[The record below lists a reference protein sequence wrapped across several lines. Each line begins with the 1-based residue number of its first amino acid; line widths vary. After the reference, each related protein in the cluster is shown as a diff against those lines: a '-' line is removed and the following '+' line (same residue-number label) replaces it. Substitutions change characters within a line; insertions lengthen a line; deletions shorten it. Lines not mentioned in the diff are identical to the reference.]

1 MGYVAVR
8 GGGKAI
14 EESLKLLEYQR
25 VSASSAWGTDEIE
38 GTFPELVDQ
47 VMGEASLYAP
57 RLAAL
62 ALKQAQGSPDEA
74 VFLLRA
80 FRSTLERPYVS
91 RPVDTGAMR
100 VNRRVSAAFK
110 DVPGGQVL
118 GATRDYSHRL
128 LAFDLETEGAEELAE
143 KRAELAA
150 HFEKVA
156 EALEAAPRCA
166 RRFPV
171 RGDPLGAGCCPGL
184 RAPAGRPS
192 KAPDTA
198 VPGAPQT
205 PPPFRACSTTCAPK
219 ACLRT
224 SKLTTRRRWMP
235 PWRRCRSRRRARCA
249 CRRSRAA

>member
-118 GATRDYSHRL
+118 GATRDDRGECDPRVT
-128 LAFDLETEGAEELAE
+128 LAVRDPQSPRKPHDQPAESKEA
-143 KRAELAA
+143 RDAA
-150 HFEKVA
+150 
-156 EALEAAPRCA
+156 AL
-166 RRFPV
+166 
-171 RGDPLGAGCCPGL
+171 
-184 RAPAGRPS
+184 
-192 KAPDTA
+192 
-198 VPGAPQT
+198 
-205 PPPFRACSTTCAPK
+205 
-219 ACLRT
+219 
-224 SKLTTRRRWMP
+224 
-235 PWRRCRSRRRARCA
+235 
-249 CRRSRAA
+249 